1 MQSVRNFASQIIAAV
16 ALALLLIYFM
26 DVLTSMLTNEP
37 GFLPFSSKDRGL
49 LFGGLSIALFLIS
62 FVIGWKIYSKILT
75 VLLIVGGALIGTS
88 VLVSTFVTPQLTNTS
103 DEVKI
108 VTPPLPQFI
117 GIIIIGYVIMGLG
130 TLKAAKKV

>member
-1 MQSVRNFASQIIAAV
+1 MQSVRNRASQIIAVV

-37 GFLPFSSKDRGL
+37 GFLPFTSKDRGF

-62 FVIGWKIYSKILT
+62 FVVGWKIYSNVLAI
-75 VLLIVGGALIGTS
+75 LLIIGGALIGTS

-103 DEVKI
+103 DEIKI

-130 TLKAAKKV
+130 IFKAVKKV

>member
-1 MQSVRNFASQIIAAV
+1 MQSVRNLASQIIAAV

-26 DVLTSMLTNEP
+26 DVLTSILTNEP
-37 GFLPFSSKDRGL
+37 GFLPFTSKDRGL

-62 FVIGWKIYSKILT
+62 FVVGWKIYSKILT

-130 TLKAAKKV
+130 ILKSAKKV

>member
-1 MQSVRNFASQIIAAV
+1 MQSVRNLASQIIAAV

-26 DVLTSMLTNEP
+26 DVLSSMLTNEP

-62 FVIGWKIYSKILT
+62 FVVGWKIYSKILT

-88 VLVSTFVTPQLTNTS
+88 VLVSTFVTPQLTNSS

-130 TLKAAKKV
+130 ILKSAKKV

>member
-1 MQSVRNFASQIIAAV
+1 MQSVRNRASQIIAAV

-26 DVLTSMLTNEP
+26 DVLTSMLTNGP
-37 GFLPFSSKDRGL
+37 GFLPFTSKDRGL
-49 LFGGLSIALFLIS
+49 LFGGLSTALFLIS
-62 FVIGWKIYSKILT
+62 FVVGWKIYSKILP

-88 VLVSTFVTPQLTNTS
+88 VLVSTFVTPHLTNTS

-117 GIIIIGYVIMGLG
+117 GIIVIGYVILGLG
-130 TLKAAKKV
+130 ILKVVKKV

>member
-1 MQSVRNFASQIIAAV
+1 MQSVRNLASQIIAAV

-26 DVLTSMLTNEP
+26 DVLTSILTNEP

-62 FVIGWKIYSKILT
+62 FVVGWKIYSKILT

-88 VLVSTFVTPQLTNTS
+88 VLVSTFVTPQLTKTS

-130 TLKAAKKV
+130 ILKAAKKV

>member
-16 ALALLLIYFM
+16 AFALLLIYFM

-62 FVIGWKIYSKILT
+62 FVVGWKIYSKILT

-117 GIIIIGYVIMGLG
+117 GIIIIGYIIMGLG
-130 TLKAAKKV
+130 ILKAAKKV

>member
-1 MQSVRNFASQIIAAV
+1 MQSVRNLASQIIAAV

-130 TLKAAKKV
+130 ILKAAKTV

>member
-62 FVIGWKIYSKILT
+62 FVVGWKIYSKILT

-130 TLKAAKKV
+130 ILKAAKKV